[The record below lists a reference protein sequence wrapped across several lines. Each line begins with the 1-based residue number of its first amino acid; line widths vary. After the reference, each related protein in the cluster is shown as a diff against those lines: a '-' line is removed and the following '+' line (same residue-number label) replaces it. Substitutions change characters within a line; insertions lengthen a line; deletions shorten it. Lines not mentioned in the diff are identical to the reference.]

1 MTRSTTKIFVQPNE
15 FSCGP
20 SSLKNAL
27 RTLNIRVPYTT
38 LFSLCKTTK
47 NGTNIKDIIRAANQ
61 LGLSVM
67 SMQKCTLTHIQ
78 STLRARPGRK
88 LAIIVDYIYPENET
102 EDDSH
107 FAAVAAYSARS
118 GRITMFDS
126 YSGTRKSYLW
136 TDFINRWYGYESRR
150 IKNKNSVRYL
160 SYYKKW
166 QDRHMLILAKHPSH
180 LPKFKN
186 STIKVFLP
194 KRTRSIPFSASP
206 SETYNAFQV

>member
-20 SSLKNAL
+20 SSLKIAL
-27 RTLNIRVPYTT
+27 RTLNMHISYAT
-38 LFSLCKTTK
+38 LFSLCRTTK
-47 NGTNIKDIIRAANQ
+47 TGTNTKDLIRAANQ

-67 SMQKCTLTHIQ
+67 SMQKTTLTHIQ
-78 STLRARPGRK
+78 SALRAQPGRK
-88 LAIIVDYIYPENET
+88 LAVIVDYLYQEDAT
-102 EDDSH
+102 EEDSH
-107 FAAVAAYSARS
+107 FATVAAYSART

-126 YSGTRKSYLW
+126 YSGTKKSYLW
-136 TDFINRWYGYESRR
+136 TDFIDRWYGYESRR
-150 IKNKNSVRYL
+150 VKNKKSARYF

-186 STIKVFLP
+186 STIKIFIP
-194 KRTRSIPFSASP
+194 KRKFSNS
-206 SETYNAFQV
+206 SLLHLSGTYSAFPA